1 MGNVITLYHNDCL
14 EILPTI
20 PDKSIDLVLTD
31 PPYGTTPCK
40 WDSVIPL
47 DEMWI
52 ELKRIIKKESAILL
66 FGTEPFSS
74 TLRASNLK
82 WFKYDWIWQ
91 KPSGANFLVANYQPL
106 KVHEIISVFGN
117 APTSYSKNKPMVYN
131 PQETVGIPY
140 KQKSGKQ
147 KTEKENSTVR
157 SKIEQVVTDNKGSRK
172 PKTIIE
178 FKPDKNKLHPT
189 QKPVALMEYLI
200 KTYTNENDTVLDFTM
215 GSGSTGV
222 ACKNLNRKFIGIEIE
237 EKYFNIAKERINE
250 KKSMENRRESKAR
263 R

>member
-1 MGNVITLYHNDCL
+1 MKLINNDCL
-14 EILPTI
+14 KVLPTL
-20 PDKSIDLVLTD
+20 PGKSVDLILTD

-47 DEMWI
+47 DKMWI
-52 ELKRIIKKESAILL
+52 ELKRIIKKEGSIVL

-74 TLRASNLK
+74 NLRLSNGD
-82 WFKYDWIWQ
+82 WFKYDWIWE

-117 APTSYSKNKPMVYN
+117 APTSYSKNKPMLYN
-131 PQETVGIPY
+131 PQETIGKAY
-140 KQKSGKQ
+140 KQTSGKQ

-157 SKIEQVVTDNKGSRK
+157 SKIEQVVTTNKGTRK
-172 PKTIIE
+172 PRTIIQ
-178 FKPDKNKLHPT
+178 FSNDKEKLHPT
-189 QKPVALMEYLI
+189 QKPVALLEYLI

-222 ACKNLNRKFIGIEIE
+222 AAKNLNRQFIGIELDKNYFDIA
-237 EKYFNIAKERINE
+237 EKRINE
-250 KKSMENRRESKAR
+250 TH
-263 R
+263 